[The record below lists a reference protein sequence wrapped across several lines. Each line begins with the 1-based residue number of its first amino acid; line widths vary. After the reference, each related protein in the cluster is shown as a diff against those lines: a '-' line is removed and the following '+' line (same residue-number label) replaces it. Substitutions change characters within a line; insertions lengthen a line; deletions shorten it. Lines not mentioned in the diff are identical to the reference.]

1 VTGAEHDVDGA
12 RNTVGVT
19 YAASTMLS
27 TETGRRFYRNQA
39 VVCAA
44 RGTVNAASYPS
55 ISPPRTGT
63 LSLIRRAP

>member
-27 TETGRRFYRNQA
+27 PEIRMPLLPQQA
-39 VVCAA
+39 GCP
-44 RGTVNAASYPS
+44 RGSA
-55 ISPPRTGT
+55 
-63 LSLIRRAP
+63 